1 MKAASTKQTYRGET
15 NMFEYDQSAALD
27 IQEVSREERGGV
39 TVQDISFGVP
49 GNSRRVGA
57 YLVTPPGSGPFAGI
71 LYVHWYEPPNPS
83 SNRIQFLEEAI
94 RMAERGA
101 VSLLVD
107 TMWSPHEWY
116 VKRDL
121 ADDYEASTRQVIELR
136 RALDVL
142 ISQPGV
148 DPERL
153 ALVGHDFGGMFG
165 SIVAGWD
172 DRVRSYN
179 IIAAT
184 PRFKEWYLFGA
195 KLEGEALD
203 AYVRRISELDPITH
217 IARAKHATFFFQ
229 FGRTDRFVPE
239 EKALE
244 LYDATPGPKQ
254 ISWYDTDHEIEAHQ
268 AQEDRVAWLSER
280 LGLQVPV

>member
-1 MKAASTKQTYRGET
+1 
-15 NMFEYDQSAALD
+15 MFEYDQSAALD

-39 TVQDISFGVP
+39 IVQDISFAVP
-49 GNSRRVGA
+49 GSSRRVGA

-71 LYVHWYEPPNPS
+71 LYIHWYEPPNPT

-94 RMAERGA
+94 RMADRGA
-101 VSLLVD
+101 VSLLMD

-116 VKRDL
+116 VQRDL
-121 ADDYEASTRQVIELR
+121 SDDYEASTRQVIELR

-142 ISQPGV
+142 LSQPGV
-148 DPERL
+148 DRGRI

-165 SIVAGWD
+165 SLVAGWD
-172 DRVRSYN
+172 DRVSSYN

-195 KLEGEALD
+195 KLEGAELD

-217 IARAKHATFFFQ
+217 IARAKHANFLFQ

-244 LYDATPGPKQ
+244 FYEAAPGEKQ
-254 ISWYDTDHEIEAHQ
+254 IAWYDTDHEIEAPQ